1 MTQCLSCKIPLMTS
15 ALQLFKTCGGTSF
28 PCTSC
33 IIPYLASTSLSCFRS
48 YFAYD
53 LHNFSVVLMII
64 FVFSL
69 EKLDSPRL
77 MNNWKKTDIW
87 SLLRVL
93 FPNTCFFFVLFCFV
107 FLYTHINVLPSS
119 HILAYFRSCL
129 FTSKFHQIGFLKN
142 SSQRGKKSPE

>member
-1 MTQCLSCKIPLMTS
+1 MTQYLSCKIPLKTS
-15 ALQLFKTCGGTSF
+15 ALQWFKTCGGTSF

-93 FPNTCFFFVLFCFV
+93 FPNTCFFYIYIYKCASFKS
-107 FLYTHINVLPSS
+107 Y
-119 HILAYFRSCL
+119 LAYFRSCL

-142 SSQRGKKSPE
+142 SSQRGKESPEYKNDIIE